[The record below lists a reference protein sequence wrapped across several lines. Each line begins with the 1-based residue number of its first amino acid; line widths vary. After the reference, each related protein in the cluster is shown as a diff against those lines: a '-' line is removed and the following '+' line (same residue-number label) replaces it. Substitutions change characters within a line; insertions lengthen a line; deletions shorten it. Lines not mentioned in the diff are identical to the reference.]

1 MSRKVNT
8 IKKNVFAQILVWSR
22 YSHMQR
28 YEMKILED
36 LWYRNI
42 NLLDIVSKKS
52 HGWNEP

>member
-8 IKKNVFAQILVWSR
+8 IKKNVFAQTLVWSR
-22 YSHMQR
+22 YSLMQR